1 MPASR
6 WRTEAL
12 TDIDV
17 LKGLFDLIDEFSP
30 EFATD
35 PPCQPAL
42 ARTARRE
49 YEGELR
55 GNLDIFGDYLNAT
68 VRHVRDRAIARQT
81 GPQLD
86 LRETSAYA
94 PFASTSIC

>member
-1 MPASR
+1 M
-6 WRTEAL
+6 AL

-17 LKGLFDLIDEFSP
+17 LKRLFDLVDEFSA

-35 PPCQPAL
+35 SPSQPTL
-42 ARTARRE
+42 AWAARRE

-55 GNLDIFGDYLNAT
+55 GYFDVFGDYLNAA
-68 VRHVRDRAIARQT
+68 VRHVRDRAIARQAC
-81 GPQLD
+81 PELD

-94 PFASTSIC
+94 PFASTSICC